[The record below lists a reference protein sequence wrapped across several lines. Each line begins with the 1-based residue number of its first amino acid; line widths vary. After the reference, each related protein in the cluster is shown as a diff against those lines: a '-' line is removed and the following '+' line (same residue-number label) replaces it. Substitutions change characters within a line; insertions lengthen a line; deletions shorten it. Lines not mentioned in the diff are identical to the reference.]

1 MSLRRFVSPY
11 ARLPVL
17 ALLVGVTVIGLATHP
32 ADAPAEAPARTPD
45 PGHTSLPFAILL
57 ALAIPATVLL
67 TIAAVRYR
75 RRPAPRPPVQR
86 RAGRQPPRRWL
97 AALALLGLLT
107 VTVAGSA
114 LAARLSRPD
123 PPPAEPR
130 PSPTPASS
138 VTGAPE
144 DLAWL
149 LVAASTLLTLLI
161 VAAIAHIRS
170 TAEEPAP
177 KPPPP
182 PTLAE
187 AVHRALAAVTQPA
200 DDPRTAIIRSYAAME
215 NALTTVPAAAPH
227 AADSPSEVLH
237 RAAALGAVRSP
248 GAWRLVELFDE
259 ARFSPHPMTEHD
271 RLDAVAAIRLILV
284 DIEGRS

>member
-1 MSLRRFVSPY
+1 V
-11 ARLPVL
+11 
-17 ALLVGVTVIGLATHP
+17 
-32 ADAPAEAPARTPD
+32 E
-45 PGHTSLPFAILL
+45 
-57 ALAIPATVLL
+57 
-67 TIAAVRYR
+67 
-75 RRPAPRPPVQR
+75 R

-97 AALALLGLLT
+97 AALALLGMLI

-114 LAARLSRPD
+114 LAARLSRTG

-130 PSPTPASS
+130 PSPTPAPAAP
-138 VTGAPE
+138 GAPE
-144 DLAWL
+144 DQAWL

-161 VAAIAHIRS
+161 VAAIAHLRS

-177 KPPPP
+177 KPPPPP

-187 AVHRALAAVTQPA
+187 AVHRALAAVIQPA

-259 ARFSPHPMTEHD
+259 ARFSPHPMTEQD
-271 RLDAVAAIRLILV
+271 RRDAVAAIRLILA

>member
-1 MSLRRFVSPY
+1 MSLRRFLSPN

-17 ALLVGVTVIGLATHP
+17 ALLVGVAVIGLAARP
-32 ADAPAEAPARTPD
+32 ADAPAEVPTRTPD
-45 PGHTSLPFAILL
+45 PGGTSLAFAILI
-57 ALAIPATVLL
+57 AVAIPAAVLVM
-67 TIAAVRYR
+67 IAAVRYR
-75 RRPAPRPPVQR
+75 RRPAPRPPVER
-86 RAGRQPPRRWL
+86 RAGRQPRRWV
-97 AALALLGLLT
+97 AALALLGLLSA
-107 VTVAGSA
+107 TVAGSA

-123 PPPAEPR
+123 PPPAQPR
-130 PSPTPASS
+130 PSTTPASS

-161 VAAIAHIRS
+161 VAAIAHVRS

-187 AVHRALAAVTQPA
+187 AVHRALAAVSRPG

-237 RAAALGAVRSP
+237 RAAALGAIRSP

-259 ARFSPHPMTEHD
+259 ARFSPHPMTEPD
-271 RLDAVAAIRLILV
+271 RLDAVAAIRLIMADV
-284 DIEGRS
+284 EGS